1 MKKICILGGG
11 ASALICACFAPS
23 DVLVT
28 LIEQNDKVG
37 KKILATGNGR
47 CNLTNS
53 NMNKYSYSANIE
65 SFIKRFSSHDVI
77 NFFSSIGL
85 ETYADEQGRVYPLSN
100 SAVSV
105 LEVLKNFILQKN
117 NVNIITGKKFLN
129 LTKEDK
135 GFKVF
140 YEDSFEVFD
149 SVVVALGNNASLS
162 IFDKLG
168 VKIKPFVPSLCALK
182 TKRNKT
188 LAGVRISNVKVT
200 CKDVGFEEVGE
211 VQFREDG
218 VSGIVVFN
226 LSAFFARQ
234 NKLFDFYLDFLP
246 NLSSDELIEKLKNR
260 RIKLNNYLIDDFL
273 TGFFIKAINFDLLS
287 KLKLDLNKKVC
298 SLTDKNLLELASLIK
313 NYKIE
318 PLDFLNNNQV
328 CSGGVCLDQLDQN
341 LQALFCKG
349 LYFIGEVV
357 DVDGVCGG
365 YNLQWAW
372 TSGKIV
378 GESLWN

>member
-1 MKKICILGGG
+1 MKKVCILGGG
-11 ASALICACFAPS
+11 ASALMCACFAPN

-47 CNLTNS
+47 CNLTNI
-53 NMNKYSYSANIE
+53 NMNKCSYNVNIE
-65 SFIKRFSSHDVI
+65 SFLKRFSCQDVI
-77 NFFSSIGL
+77 GFFSSIGL

-105 LEVLKNFILQKN
+105 LEVLKNHILQKN
-117 NVNIITGKKFLN
+117 NVNIVTGKKVTN
-129 LTKEDK
+129 LTKEESV
-135 GFKVF
+135 FKVF

-162 IFDKLG
+162 IFDKLS
-168 VKIKPFVPSLCALK
+168 VKTKPFVPSLCALK
-182 TKRNKT
+182 TKKNKT
-188 LAGVRISNVKVT
+188 LSGVRISNVKVN

-246 NLSSDELIEKLKNR
+246 NLSKDELIEKLKNR

-273 TGFFIKAINFDLLS
+273 TGFFIKAVNFDLLS
-287 KLKLDLNKKVC
+287 KLKLDLNKKVN
-298 SLTDKNLLELASLIK
+298 SLSDKNLLELASLIK
-313 NYKIE
+313 NYKIV

-378 GESLWN
+378 GENL